1 MLVSIQAL
9 SLKMPNFTI
18 LVVLKGSRLKRLR
31 YGIHN
36 HLRYNMNFLHVP
48 LHVPWEMSRIVD
60 LQFKVRPCWFGHVGT
75 QKPKKDKS
83 FRKSPYNFLNL
94 LSPNICNIFFQ
105 HQVPHCHRSQ
115 NDFIM
120 SLNIISDIFSDSDS
134 QSAIVSS
141 SQALTMY
148 CRFAFHPPLRKSQH
162 DATVLCFGASSTTN
176 M

>member
-18 LVVLKGSRLKRLR
+18 LVALKGSRLKRLR

-83 FRKSPYNFLNL
+83 FRKSPYKFLNL
-94 LSPNICNIFFQ
+94 LSPNICNMFFQ
-105 HQVPHCHRSQ
+105 HQVPHGHRSQ

-120 SLNIISDIFSDSDS
+120 SSKIISDIFLDS
-134 QSAIVSS
+134 QSAMLLPLDPSQSQCIVNLLS
-141 SQALTMY
+141 T
-148 CRFAFHPPLRKSQH
+148 LRCAKAKMMQLFC
-162 DATVLCFGASSTTN
+162 VLGPVSP
-176 M
+176 